1 MAKARIAG
9 YLVATKAY
17 FGVGPVT
24 RVDYRDANG
33 QPVTLAGSKLADLRG
48 EYTYQVSKLGG

>member
-1 MAKARIAG
+1 
-9 YLVATKAY
+9 
-17 FGVGPVT
+17 VT